1 MIPIIDMCHPCAR
14 MIDLVSEVLSM
25 ADMKTE
31 LLFSLVSDLS
41 KGY

>member
-25 ADMKTE
+25 ADMKTAVVLTGE
-31 LLFSLVSDLS
+31 
-41 KGY
+41 